1 MFKMYV
7 EQEKEVYVH
16 TKNSEEIKQIIFDKY
31 PSLKRYS
38 KSFIMEREF
47 GDHEDC
53 GTNVGFFTDR
63 LGNEITVMITYSKKC

>member
-1 MFKMYV
+1 MCV

-38 KSFIMEREF
+38 NSFVMEREF
-47 GDHEDC
+47 GASENC
-53 GTNVGFFTDR
+53 GTNVGFFTDT
-63 LGNEITVMITYSKKC
+63 LGNEVTVMITYSKKC